1 MKKILVLCILF
12 TSLLVSANDT
22 SRKSIAQKELQKQI
36 EKEKKYAKEQKFYQK
51 KEYDLKSMEI
61 NPDSL
66 SSIPDTDDNED
77 DFDMDDVY

>member
-1 MKKILVLCILF
+1 MKFIFITILAL
-12 TSLLVSANDT
+12 TSLFATGNT
-22 SRKSIAQKELQKQI
+22 SNSIAQKELQKQI

-51 KEYDLKSMEI
+51 KDYDLKSMEI

-66 SSIPDTDDNED
+66 SSIPDTDENED

>member
-1 MKKILVLCILF
+1 MKILLIMSIFFISFL
-12 TSLLVSANDT
+12 SAN
-22 SRKSIAQKELQKQI
+22 SLSKSSIANQELQKQI

-66 SSIPDTDDNED
+66 SSIPDTEEED

>member
-1 MKKILVLCILF
+1 MKFLFICILAF
-12 TSLLVSANDT
+12 TSLFATGNT
-22 SRKSIAQKELQKQI
+22 NNSIAQKELQKQI

-51 KEYDLKSMEI
+51 KEYDLKSMEV

>member
-1 MKKILVLCILF
+1 MKFLF
-12 TSLLVSANDT
+12 IISALLIGLLSADSLSKD
-22 SRKSIAQKELQKQI
+22 SIANQELQKQI

-66 SSIPDTDDNED
+66 SSIPDTEDED